1 MDADEINRSLD
12 AENGNCSSG
21 ELLAEVYSRPII
33 DLPTLLGMIPNE
45 WVCVEFMPEDASGRY
60 PVYRVL
66 RSPNRAGLPT
76 QYTFMRRFP
85 YEKSFRAC
93 GVFDVV
99 KLCYMLTVANCTIY
113 ARDMR
118 SRDGRPRPSGIQSAA
133 GFLRDVA
140 DWVGNMANSAGSVA
154 RSRGGMSYAVPAVAF
169 VPHQGFS
176 LYDMLVLAVNC
187 DSDRPGGYNLIAAP
201 LFREGLWLY
210 QWYVSAFTGG
220 DIPAPCVTCGMV
232 ECGASGI
239 LSICS
244 LCGAGCCENCV
255 ICCETCG
262 YALCMTCLHNREAGS
277 YVARVSMG
285 IHVDWGL
292 VKDGSLP
299 GNDSITVKNRLV
311 SNDRI
316 LRGDEMHWRDGSA
329 LVCLYCDTLISYGI
343 DDPKNKDVV
352 PDPQGI
358 GGRMGVHRYIH
369 DAMFGGDDALL
380 PDSWFDTSMY
390 TI

>member
-1 MDADEINRSLD
+1 MSADVVSESLG
-12 AENGNCSSG
+12 AENGNCPSG
-21 ELLAEVYSRPII
+21 ELLAEVYSRPVV

-45 WVCVEFMPEDASGRY
+45 WVCVEFMPEDASGGY

-66 RSPNRAGLPT
+66 RNPDRAGLPI
-76 QYTFMRRFP
+76 QYTFMRRFH

-118 SRDGRPRPSGIQSAA
+118 SRDGRPRPSGIQSAE
-133 GFLRDVA
+133 GFLRNVA
-140 DWVGNMANSAGSVA
+140 DWVGGLANFAGSVA
-154 RSRGGMSYAVPAVAF
+154 GSSGGVPYTVPAVAF
-169 VPHQGFS
+169 VPHQRFS
-176 LYDMLVLAVNC
+176 LYDMVILATNY
-187 DSDRPGGYNLIAAP
+187 DSGRPGSNNMIAAP

-210 QWYVSAFTGG
+210 QWYVSTFTGG
-220 DIPAPCVTCGMV
+220 NIPAPCMTCGMM
-232 ECGASGI
+232 ECVASGVM
-239 LSICS
+239 STCS
-244 LCGAGCCENCV
+244 LCGAGCCINCS
-255 ICCETCG
+255 ICCENCG
-262 YALCMTCLHNREAGS
+262 YALCMTCLHNQQASS
-277 YVARVSMG
+277 YVARVPMG
-285 IHVDWGL
+285 IHVDWDL
-292 VKDGSLP
+292 VKDGSLS

-329 LVCLYCDTLISYGI
+329 LVCLRCSALISSGPE
-343 DDPKNKDVV
+343 DPMNRDVV

-369 DAMFGGDDALL
+369 DVVFGGDDALL